1 MKCAKHCTNHGAIHS
16 INLKILNINPKRKES
31 IHFDIFGMKKKK
43 QVPREIYLPDRK
55 CTKSYLT

>member
-43 QVPREIYLPDRK
+43 SSATRNIF
-55 CTKSYLT
+55 T